1 MSGKGG
7 RLPSISHIKRVCRR
21 CKADITY
28 YNTKAGRPERR
39 GMELCGKCYLAVKA
53 EERKAKGLA

>member
-1 MSGKGG
+1 MKEKGK
-7 RLPSISHIKRVCRR
+7 RLPSASHIRRICRR
-21 CKADITY
+21 CNCDITY

-39 GMELCGKCYLAVKA
+39 GMELCGKCYLKVKA